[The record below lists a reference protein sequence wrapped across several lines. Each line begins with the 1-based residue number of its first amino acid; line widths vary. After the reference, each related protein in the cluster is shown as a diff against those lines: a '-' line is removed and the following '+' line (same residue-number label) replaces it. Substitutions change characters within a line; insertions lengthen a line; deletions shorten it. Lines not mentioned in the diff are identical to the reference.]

1 MEYKTKGMAWGASA
15 SSEIRPSI
23 DDAQCRECRRPW
35 ALRRWAWLD
44 MGNMHKAKWLWFL
57 YIFQLPHVSIDTTS
71 INFIVAWFAQV
82 SILVTVLA
90 MATLIPMEGSKITAY
105 FGASLAVLWISLLSG
120 HMAPAWANRYL
131 QAFSVER
138 AVKISWASWELCSG
152 CGYMQGAG
160 VSQQSATSAPWHALA
175 IIAVTLLDWNAM
187 NSHWMWCH
195 FAQKTR
201 RRRRH
206 RHICNSLAVS
216 IVLQTNY
223 YIDSTVPNQ
232 MWLLMT
238 TATQQLPEDRLQFQ
252 QREIARYVIIQIQT
266 DWRPGPMTEE
276 ERLADERDKAL
287 VSFEIQLPHA
297 HHSFSMRFRHEDV
310 WRMKLDWEMRNFSGR
325 RMLSLD
331 CRLRAW
337 ACICD
342 Y

>member
-1 MEYKTKGMAWGASA
+1 MWNTRQKAWHGVPVPHPRFGLPSMMRSA
-15 SSEIRPSI
+15 GNADGHGHFADGHGWIWAICTRRSDFGSCIFFSS
-23 DDAQCRECRRPW
+23 
-35 ALRRWAWLD
+35 
-44 MGNMHKAKWLWFL
+44 H
-57 YIFQLPHVSIDTTS
+57 IDTTS
-71 INFIVAWFAQV
+71 INFLVAWFAQV

-90 MATLIPMEGSKITAY
+90 MATLIPMEGSKITAC

-160 VSQQSATSAPWHALA
+160 VSQQFATSAPWHALA
-175 IIAVTLLDWNAM
+175 IAVTLLDWNVM

-223 YIDSTVPNQ
+223 YIDSTVSNQ

-238 TATQQLPEDRLQFQ
+238 TAT
-252 QREIARYVIIQIQT
+252 
-266 DWRPGPMTEE
+266 
-276 ERLADERDKAL
+276 
-287 VSFEIQLPHA
+287 
-297 HHSFSMRFRHEDV
+297 
-310 WRMKLDWEMRNFSGR
+310 
-325 RMLSLD
+325 
-331 CRLRAW
+331 
-337 ACICD
+337 
-342 Y
+342 